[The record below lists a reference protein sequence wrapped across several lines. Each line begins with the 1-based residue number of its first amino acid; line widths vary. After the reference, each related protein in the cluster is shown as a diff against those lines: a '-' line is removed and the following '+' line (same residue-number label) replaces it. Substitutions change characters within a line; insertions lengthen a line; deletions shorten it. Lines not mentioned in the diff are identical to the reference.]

1 MCEKKAERNR
11 IIKFIHVCN
20 ALESKKKKKEI
31 IITFIIKKIKEA
43 ACDGK

>member
-20 ALESKKKKKEI
+20 ALESKKKKEI